1 MKGAAGLLRA
11 REYTDGRR
19 FVKLVPLPMSP
30 GSPGPLGS
38 PSRPAPAPT
47 GYLALVLHAHLPFVR
62 HPEHARHL
70 EERWL
75 YEAIVECYLPLLDA
89 FDRLAEDGVPF
100 ALTMSVTPPLAAMLK
115 DPLLQERFEAYLDRA
130 EALAEQEQRRLWGDA
145 GLAPV
150 ATFYKEHFTRMRA
163 VWERCGGDI
172 VAGLVQHWD
181 AGRIELL
188 TCSATHCYLPGLL
201 AAPEGIRPQLE
212 LGMRGFER
220 IVGRRPTGAWLA
232 ECAYDPSYDD
242 AIARA
247 GIRYTVLDTHGVTHA
262 RPRPLLG
269 AHAPITS
276 PAGVTFFARDVD
288 SSKQVWSRDEGYP
301 GDAYYREFHRD
312 IGFDLPET
320 QLMGQVAADGSR
332 LMTGLKYFRI
342 TGKDAEKRPYQPGVA
357 RERAVAHAGDFV
369 LRRAKQVGQLAST
382 LASGAAPPIVV
393 APYDAE
399 LYGHWWFEGPWFLE
413 AVFRALPQTRGA
425 VESITLGK
433 FLERHPICVQA
444 TPSASTWGAGG
455 YGEVW
460 VGPEAAP
467 TWRHV
472 HHATRYTAWLV
483 DRHRQADG
491 RRGQALDQA
500 IRELLLLQASDWA
513 FILKHGTA
521 TGYAQARIRSHVH
534 RLRHLG
540 HLVEAEHIDE
550 RDAAWLDDLCLR
562 DNFFAQLSGHE
573 LRAPFVHP

>member
-1 MKGAAGLLRA
+1 M
-11 REYTDGRR
+11 
-19 FVKLVPLPMSP
+19 
-30 GSPGPLGS
+30 
-38 PSRPAPAPT
+38 PT

-89 FDRLAEDGVPF
+89 FDRLADDGVPF

-115 DPLLQERFEAYLDRA
+115 DPLLRGRFEGYLERA
-130 EALAEQEQRRLWGDA
+130 GALAEQEQRRLWGDA

-150 ATFYKEHFTRMRA
+150 ATFYKEHFARMRA
-163 VWERCGGDI
+163 VWDRHGGDV
-172 VAGLVQHWD
+172 VAGLVRHWD
-181 AGRIELL
+181 AGRLELL

-201 AAPEGIRPQLE
+201 PAREGIRPQLE
-212 LGMRGFER
+212 LGVRGFER
-220 IVGRRPTGAWLA
+220 LVGRRPTGAWLA
-232 ECAYDPSYDD
+232 ECAYHPSYDD
-242 AIARA
+242 DIARA

-262 RPRPLLG
+262 RPRPPCG
-269 AHAPITS
+269 VHAPIAS
-276 PAGVTFFARDVD
+276 PGGVAFFARDGD

-301 GDAYYREFHRD
+301 GDAYYREFYRD

-342 TGKDAEKRPYQPGVA
+342 TGKDVDKQPYQPGVA
-357 RERAVAHAGDFV
+357 RERAAAHAGNFV
-369 LRRAKQVGQLAST
+369 LYRAKQVEHLAGT
-382 LASGAAPPIVV
+382 LPFGPVPPIVV

-413 AVFRALPQTRGA
+413 EMFRALPGTQGV
-425 VESITLGK
+425 VEPITLGGY
-433 FLERHPICVQA
+433 LERHPLCARA

-467 TWRHV
+467 AWRHV

-483 DRHRQADG
+483 DRHRQAEG

-500 IRELLLLQASDWA
+500 IRELLLLQSSDWP
-513 FILKHGTA
+513 FILKTGTA

-540 HLVEAEHIDE
+540 HLLEADRIEAE
-550 RDAAWLDDLCLR
+550 DAAWLDDVCRR
-562 DNFFAQLSGHE
+562 DNFLAQLAGQE
-573 LRAPFVHP
+573 LRGCFGPR